1 MDISTILNIVFGGT
15 SLVSIIAF
23 FIYFKENKRLKQ
35 NEVKVSD
42 VETQK
47 QQIDLVAYFKD
58 QVLAMLEDV
67 RKAQHAGNDN
77 QDRIL
82 LKLDKLEDTVSEVV
96 GYLDGPFDAWRK
108 EQQKGGED
116 VQVDS

>member
-1 MDISTILNIVFGGT
+1 MEWNTIIMAVVAFLFSWETINNIR
-15 SLVSIIAF
+15 
-23 FIYFKENKRLKQ
+23 YRRENRELKK
-35 NEVKVSD
+35 NEVKKDD

-58 QVLAMLEDV
+58 QVLTMLEDV
-67 RKAQHAGNDN
+67 RKAQHTGNDN

-96 GYLDGPFDAWRK
+96 GFLDGPFDDWRK
-108 EQQKGGED
+108 EHQKKGGEN
-116 VQVDS
+116 V